1 MGDTAVIDFEGFD
14 DGKPFEGGKGEDYS
28 LEIGSG
34 SFVPGF
40 EDQLIGLKAGDEKD
54 LDITF
59 PEDYVPD
66 LAGKSVVFKVKVKE
80 VKGPQAPEVDD
91 EFAKDVSEFETLA
104 DFKKDLGEKLQ
115 QRRTAEAQN
124 DFESAVLDQTSRAPC
139 WISSSTTWRPTSPT
153 AWWRP
158 SWTRSWTS
166 TPCACPAR
174 ACPWTTI

>member
-59 PEDYVPD
+59 PEDYVRRSGRQERG
-66 LAGKSVVFKVKVKE
+66 L
-80 VKGPQAPEVDD
+80 Q
-91 EFAKDVSEFETLA
+91 
-104 DFKKDLGEKLQ
+104 GEGQRGQGDPGRPRWTTSLPRTCPSSRLWPTSRRTWARSCK
-115 QRRTAEAQN
+115 QRREPPGP
-124 DFESAVLDQTSRAPC
+124 ERLRERRAGAAHRQHGGRDP
-139 WISSSTTWRPTSPT
+139 RRHGGDP
-153 AWWRP
+153 AGQDHGRV
-158 SWTRSWTS
+158 RQRM
-166 TPCACPAR
+166 PAR
-174 ACPWTTI
+174 ACPWTTT